1 MPEHLT
7 PVSMKQ
13 VPEALGN
20 RKNSAATEI
29 SADPAILMDKAAAQL
44 AATLQEGVLH
54 KINGHDPLTET
65 LKDLTSR
72 VLNGEQD
79 KVAKLCVE
87 PLVLKGTESPPQHT
101 SPQKK
106 SESPEIKLKIT
117 KTVSNGKPRFES
129 CFCEDEAGVT
139 VHATATEKRKDGKNK
154 GRMKRKRNLKFD
166 QQLEPES
173 SLVLLQPPPPVK
185 TSSPPSDN
193 PEEIQ
198 KGSHKDREAALP
210 LKFGVGDVVWTKV
223 SGYPWWPCMV
233 ATDPNLNHH
242 VKLKGQNSRTSVQY
256 HVQFLGNAPER
267 AYIYEKSIFPFE
279 GQEQYEGLCQES
291 AKQATSRSEKKK
303 LLKPVSVKLR
313 TQWDFG
319 ITQAQEALGM
329 TLEKRVAKY
338 TFVYENKRPRL
349 NPRVLLEVGIEAGPW
364 GETSRTSEPEEKEA
378 DADSVL
384 PSDKPAVQNNLS
396 SKRTSTSRTKK
407 TPLKKASERTESG
420 KGRSTPVNKRKSRA
434 ASPPRRRKNA
444 AQPASQ
450 VCMSRALRSGVAL
463 GMCWAK
469 RHPHFDKE
477 CSSLSK
483 LKQTKSLKKRPLD
496 VTEDSPAQPK
506 RIKQDCS
513 QNRKKN
519 PIKQLK
525 SKPAAETKVSPVDS
539 DVQNSQSES
548 KLLDKCKPLKKR
560 KHSSEGGEA
569 LLAAAPPPASCTEH
583 ETSSDGHGDERP
595 ESPCESVDEIQT
607 EASVSSRKTER
618 GGNVKKDNM
627 CQVCE
632 TIGDSLMLCEGQCCG
647 HFHLNCLGL
656 TEKPEGKFLCSECTS
671 GIHSCFACKKSD
683 GEVKRCMVLQCGKF
697 YHEDCARKYPPSVFM
712 NKGFRCPLH
721 RCVSCFISNPSSL
734 KSAKGKMVRCVR
746 CPVAYHSGDVCIAAG
761 CEVLA
766 SHSIICTSHFTAKK
780 GYSHHA
786 HVNVSWCFVCS
797 KGGRLLCCEACP
809 AAFHPDCLNIEL
821 PDGSWYCNDCKA
833 GKKPQYRDIIWVK
846 LGNYR
851 WWPAEIRHPRSI
863 PTNIQHLRHEIGEF
877 PVFFFGSNDYFWTHQ
892 ARVFP
897 YMEGDRGV
905 KYLKM
910 KGIGKVFKTALQEA
924 EKRFLEIK
932 KEREAKE
939 AQENERKPPAYKY
952 IKVNKPCGKVQIY
965 TADISEIPKCNCKP
979 LGESPCGFE
988 SECLNRMLM
997 YECHPAVCPAR
1008 ERCQNQ
1014 GFTKR
1019 QYPET
1024 KIIKTAGKGW
1034 GLVAKRDIKKGE
1046 FVNEYVGELI
1056 DEEECRARIRYAQE
1070 HDISHFYMLTID
1082 KDRII
1087 DAGLK
1092 GNYSRF
1098 MNHSCQPNCETQK
1111 WTVNGDTR
1119 VGLFAGCD
1127 IPAGKTGYTG
1137 HIPLQ
1142 TTA

>member
-13 VPEALGN
+13 VPEALGS
-20 RKNSAATEI
+20 RKNLAATEI
-29 SADPAILMDKAAAQL
+29 SADPTILMDKAAAQL

-173 SLVLLQPPPPVK
+173 SLVLLHPPPPPVK
-185 TSSPPSDN
+185 TSLPPSDN

-198 KGSHKDREAALP
+198 KGSHKDGEAALP

-364 GETSRTSEPEEKEA
+364 GETSRTSEPEEREA
-378 DADSVL
+378 DADLVL
-384 PSDKPAVQNNLS
+384 PSDKPAVQNNFS

-434 ASPPRRRKNA
+434 ASTPRRRKNA

-450 VCMSRALRSGVAL
+450 VVAEPPDVCNESG
-463 GMCWAK
+463 
-469 RHPHFDKE
+469 DKDLLQSVIRPQSGKKKAGVKTKAVPGKAPADVTSVPGPGKAE
-477 CSSLSK
+477 V
-483 LKQTKSLKKRPLD
+483 KQTKSLKKRPLD

-506 RIKQDCS
+506 RVKRDCS

-525 SKPAAETKVSPVDS
+525 SKPAAETKVSPADS

-560 KHSSEGGEA
+560 KHSSAGGEA

-627 CQVCE
+627 CQ
-632 TIGDSLMLCEGQCCG
+632 
-647 HFHLNCLGL
+647 
-656 TEKPEGKFLCSECTS
+656 
-671 GIHSCFACKKSD
+671 
-683 GEVKRCMVLQCGKF
+683 
-697 YHEDCARKYPPSVFM
+697 
-712 NKGFRCPLH
+712 
-721 RCVSCFISNPSSL
+721 
-734 KSAKGKMVRCVR
+734 
-746 CPVAYHSGDVCIAAG
+746 
-761 CEVLA
+761 
-766 SHSIICTSHFTAKK
+766 
-780 GYSHHA
+780 
-786 HVNVSWCFVCS
+786 
-797 KGGRLLCCEACP
+797 
-809 AAFHPDCLNIEL
+809 
-821 PDGSWYCNDCKA
+821 
-833 GKKPQYRDIIWVK
+833 
-846 LGNYR
+846 
-851 WWPAEIRHPRSI
+851 
-863 PTNIQHLRHEIGEF
+863 
-877 PVFFFGSNDYFWTHQ
+877 
-892 ARVFP
+892 
-897 YMEGDRGV
+897 
-905 KYLKM
+905 
-910 KGIGKVFKTALQEA
+910 
-924 EKRFLEIK
+924 
-932 KEREAKE
+932 
-939 AQENERKPPAYKY
+939 
-952 IKVNKPCGKVQIY
+952 VNKPCGKVQIY

-1127 IPAGKTGYTG
+1127 IPAGTELTFNYNLDCLGNEKTVCRCGAPNCSGFLGDRPKNATSNTSEDKGKKGKKKLKRRKSRNEVKKQSEDECFRCGDGGELVLCDKKTCTKTYHLSCLDLTKRPFGRWNCPWHHCDVCGKNSVAFCQICPNSFCKEHQEGALCKSPIDEQLRCFEHEDLVQSHTQEIVEQEPEPLSEKPTG
-1137 HIPLQ
+1137 KSKPTRNSRKSLG
-1142 TTA
+1142 

>member
-1 MPEHLT
+1 MDLNVKGSSLPSMPEHLT
-7 PVSMKQ
+7 PASMKP
-13 VPEALGN
+13 VPEALGS
-20 RKNSAATEI
+20 RKNQTAAEM
-29 SADPAILMDKAAAQL
+29 SADKAILMDKAAAQL

-129 CFCEDEAGVT
+129 CFCEDEDGVT
-139 VHATATEKRKDGKNK
+139 VNATAVEKRKGGKNK
-154 GRMKRKRNLKFD
+154 GRVKRKRNLKFD
-166 QQLEPES
+166 QQLDPES
-173 SLVLLQPPPPVK
+173 SSPVVPPPPPPPVK
-185 TSSPPSDN
+185 TSPPPSPSGN

-198 KGSHKDREAALP
+198 KGSHKDREADLP
-210 LKFGVGDVVWTKV
+210 LKFSVGDVVWTKV

-242 VKLKGQNSRTSVQY
+242 VKLKGQNSRTLVQY

-319 ITQAQEALGM
+319 ITQAQEALRM
-329 TLEKRVAKY
+329 TLKERMAKY
-338 TFVYENKRPRL
+338 AFVYENKRPRL

-364 GETSRTSEPEEKEA
+364 GETSGTSELEEKEA
-378 DADSVL
+378 DADLVL
-384 PSDKPAVQNNLS
+384 PSEKPTVQKTPS
-396 SKRTSTSRTKK
+396 RKRTSTSRTRK
-407 TPLKKASERTESG
+407 
-420 KGRSTPVNKRKSRA
+420 TPVNKVVGEPPDACNESGDKDLLQSVMSPQSSKKKAGVKTKAVTGKARA
-434 ASPPRRRKNA
+434 GVTSSVPGPGKAEVT
-444 AQPASQ
+444 QPK
-450 VCMSRALRSGVAL
+450 RS
-463 GMCWAK
+463 
-469 RHPHFDKE
+469 
-477 CSSLSK
+477 
-483 LKQTKSLKKRPLD
+483 KKRPLD
-496 VTEDSPAQPK
+496 TEDIPARPRKRVKRDGSP
-506 RIKQDCS
+506 
-513 QNRKKN
+513 NRKKN
-519 PIKQLK
+519 PIKPSK
-525 SKPAAETKVSPVDS
+525 SKPAPETKVSQTAL
-539 DVQNSQSES
+539 DVQNNQSES
-548 KLLDKCKPLKKR
+548 KLSDKCKPLKKR
-560 KHSSEGGEA
+560 KRSSAGGEA
-569 LLAAAPPPASCTEH
+569 LLTPASKSASPPASCTEH

-607 EASVSSRKTER
+607 EASVSSKKSER

-627 CQVCE
+627 CQ
-632 TIGDSLMLCEGQCCG
+632 
-647 HFHLNCLGL
+647 
-656 TEKPEGKFLCSECTS
+656 
-671 GIHSCFACKKSD
+671 
-683 GEVKRCMVLQCGKF
+683 
-697 YHEDCARKYPPSVFM
+697 
-712 NKGFRCPLH
+712 
-721 RCVSCFISNPSSL
+721 
-734 KSAKGKMVRCVR
+734 
-746 CPVAYHSGDVCIAAG
+746 
-761 CEVLA
+761 
-766 SHSIICTSHFTAKK
+766 
-780 GYSHHA
+780 
-786 HVNVSWCFVCS
+786 
-797 KGGRLLCCEACP
+797 
-809 AAFHPDCLNIEL
+809 
-821 PDGSWYCNDCKA
+821 
-833 GKKPQYRDIIWVK
+833 
-846 LGNYR
+846 
-851 WWPAEIRHPRSI
+851 
-863 PTNIQHLRHEIGEF
+863 
-877 PVFFFGSNDYFWTHQ
+877 
-892 ARVFP
+892 
-897 YMEGDRGV
+897 
-905 KYLKM
+905 
-910 KGIGKVFKTALQEA
+910 
-924 EKRFLEIK
+924 
-932 KEREAKE
+932 
-939 AQENERKPPAYKY
+939 
-952 IKVNKPCGKVQIY
+952 VNKPCGKVQIY

-979 LGESPCGFE
+979 SDESPCGFE

-1070 HDISHFYMLTID
+1070 NDISHFYMLTID

-1127 IPAGKTGYTG
+1127 IPAGTELTFNYNLDCLGNEKTICRCGAPNCSGFLGDRPKNATSNTSEDKGKKGKKKLKRRKSRNEVKKQSEDECFRCGDGGELVLCDKKTCTKTYHLSCLDLTKRPFGRWDCPWHHCDVCGKNSVTFCQFCPNSFCKEHQEGALFASPVDGRLRCSEHEDLDQSHAQEIVEMEQEPEPPSEKQTG
-1137 HIPLQ
+1137 KSKPTKNSRKSLG
-1142 TTA
+1142 

>member
-1 MPEHLT
+1 MDLNVKGSSLPSMPEHLT

-198 KGSHKDREAALP
+198 KHTQRLRCWLRGSTIVRP
-210 LKFGVGDVVWTKV
+210 PQRISMTTVWIE
-223 SGYPWWPCMV
+223 
-233 ATDPNLNHH
+233 LR
-242 VKLKGQNSRTSVQY
+242 QNSRTSVQY

-384 PSDKPAVQNNLS
+384 SSDKPAVQNNLS

-407 TPLKKASERTESG
+407 TPLKKASERTKSG
-420 KGRSTPVNKRKSRA
+420 KGPSTPVNKRKSRA
-434 ASPPRRRKNA
+434 ASTPRRRKNA

-450 VCMSRALRSGVAL
+450 VVAEPPDACNESGDKDLLQSMIRPQSGKKKTGVKTMAVTGKAPADVASVP
-463 GMCWAK
+463 G
-469 RHPHFDKE
+469 P
-477 CSSLSK
+477 
-483 LKQTKSLKKRPLD
+483 
-496 VTEDSPAQPK
+496 
-506 RIKQDCS
+506 
-513 QNRKKN
+513 
-519 PIKQLK
+519 
-525 SKPAAETKVSPVDS
+525 
-539 DVQNSQSES
+539 ES

-671 GIHSCFACKKSD
+671 GKSW
-683 GEVKRCMVLQCGKF
+683 K
-697 YHEDCARKYPPSVFM
+697 
-712 NKGFRCPLH
+712 
-721 RCVSCFISNPSSL
+721 
-734 KSAKGKMVRCVR
+734 
-746 CPVAYHSGDVCIAAG
+746 
-761 CEVLA
+761 
-766 SHSIICTSHFTAKK
+766 
-780 GYSHHA
+780 
-786 HVNVSWCFVCS
+786 
-797 KGGRLLCCEACP
+797 
-809 AAFHPDCLNIEL
+809 
-821 PDGSWYCNDCKA
+821 YCN
-833 GKKPQYRDIIWVK
+833 
-846 LGNYR
+846 
-851 WWPAEIRHPRSI
+851 
-863 PTNIQHLRHEIGEF
+863 
-877 PVFFFGSNDYFWTHQ
+877 
-892 ARVFP
+892 
-897 YMEGDRGV
+897 
-905 KYLKM
+905 
-910 KGIGKVFKTALQEA
+910 
-924 EKRFLEIK
+924 
-932 KEREAKE
+932 
-939 AQENERKPPAYKY
+939 
-952 IKVNKPCGKVQIY
+952 
-965 TADISEIPKCNCKP
+965 
-979 LGESPCGFE
+979 
-988 SECLNRMLM
+988 MLYSDSLM
-997 YECHPAVCPAR
+997 
-1008 ERCQNQ
+1008 
-1014 GFTKR
+1014 
-1019 QYPET
+1019 
-1024 KIIKTAGKGW
+1024 
-1034 GLVAKRDIKKGE
+1034 
-1046 FVNEYVGELI
+1046 
-1056 DEEECRARIRYAQE
+1056 
-1070 HDISHFYMLTID
+1070 FYGAT
-1082 KDRII
+1082 
-1087 DAGLK
+1087 
-1092 GNYSRF
+1092 
-1098 MNHSCQPNCETQK
+1098 PN
-1111 WTVNGDTR
+1111 NNM
-1119 VGLFAGCD
+1119 
-1127 IPAGKTGYTG
+1127 
-1137 HIPLQ
+1137 
-1142 TTA
+1142 